1 MNKCHEK
8 KNNSNEFI
16 LLTISDCVSIGIVI
30 INGHEFLELNLGTM
44 ILNGNSKFFL
54 RVVAVLLKIHG
65 PLLVYGQ
72 RGQLRGSW
80 LYLISYSQ
88 IRTKKDKA
96 QLEKQKLS
104 GRINAMEQA
113 NKLVDDAVLLHLLP

>member
-1 MNKCHEK
+1 MRK

-30 INGHEFLELNLGTM
+30 INGHEFLELNLGTAQTM

-72 RGQLRGSW
+72 RGQLRGS
-80 LYLISYSQ
+80 LLG
-88 IRTKKDKA
+88 T
-96 QLEKQKLS
+96 
-104 GRINAMEQA
+104 
-113 NKLVDDAVLLHLLP
+113 KLVGWMVL